1 MRKFKIFFYIIYFGF
16 ILASIYFA
24 MYTEQMFKQFG
35 MFSFLKFLQYWGAF
49 GMLLLLVEWA
59 VENIH
64 LFQLRRK
71 NKKLE
76 KEVMSL
82 KSELYEMQKKVIST
96 NEPVSAIES
105 ASVQLAPPERSSSAS
120 SSDTKNDSD

>member
-1 MRKFKIFFYIIYFGF
+1 MRKFKIVFYIIYFGF
-16 ILASIYFA
+16 IVTSIYFA
-24 MYTEQMFKQFG
+24 MNTDAMFKQFG

-49 GMLLLLVEWA
+49 GMLLLLLEWV

-64 LFQLRRK
+64 LFQIRRR

-96 NEPVSAIES
+96 NEPAPVQET
-105 ASVQLAPPERSSSAS
+105 ASVQLAPPERPA
-120 SSDTKNDSD
+120 SDTDNKNDSE

>member
-16 ILASIYFA
+16 IITSIYFA
-24 MYTEQMFKQFG
+24 MYTDEMFKQFG

-49 GMLLLLVEWA
+49 GMLLLLTIWL

-64 LFQLRRK
+64 LFQLHRK

-82 KSELYEMQKKVIST
+82 KSELYEMQKKVMADNPQT
-96 NEPVSAIES
+96 PSADNSSI
-105 ASVQLAPPERSSSAS
+105 QLAPPEDSTSSSE
-120 SSDTKNDSD
+120 TKTDAE

>member
-1 MRKFKIFFYIIYFGF
+1 MRKFKIVFYIIYFGF
-16 ILASIYFA
+16 IVTSIYFA
-24 MYTEQMFKQFG
+24 MNTDAMFKQFG

-49 GMLLLLVEWA
+49 GMLLLLVEWV

-64 LFQLRRK
+64 LFQVRRK

-96 NEPVSAIES
+96 NEPAPVEAPS
-105 ASVQLAPPERSSSAS
+105 SVQLAPPDIPSA
-120 SSDTKNDSD
+120 DEEDKNDAE

>member
-1 MRKFKIFFYIIYFGF
+1 MRKFKIVFYIIYFGF

-24 MYTEQMFKQFG
+24 MYTEAMFKQFG

-49 GMLLLLVEWA
+49 GMLLLLLEWI

-64 LFQLRRK
+64 LFQVRRK

-82 KSELYEMQKKVIST
+82 KSELYEMQKKVISS
-96 NEPVSAIES
+96 NETMPAAES
-105 ASVQLAPPERSSSAS
+105 SSIQLAPPESSSTPS
-120 SSDTKNDSD
+120 NDTKNDSE

>member
-16 ILASIYFA
+16 IITSIYFA
-24 MYTEQMFKQFG
+24 MYTDEMFKQFG

-49 GMLLLLVEWA
+49 GMLLLLTIWL

-82 KSELYEMQKKVIST
+82 KSELYEMQKKVMADNPQT
-96 NEPVSAIES
+96 PSADNSSI
-105 ASVQLAPPERSSSAS
+105 QLAPPEDSTSSSETITDAE
-120 SSDTKNDSD
+120 

>member
-1 MRKFKIFFYIIYFGF
+1 MRKFKIVFYIIYFGF
-16 ILASIYFA
+16 IVTSVYFA
-24 MYTEQMFKQFG
+24 MNTDEMFKQFG

-49 GMLLLLVEWA
+49 GMLLLLVEWI

-64 LFQLRRK
+64 LFQVRRK

-82 KSELYEMQKKVIST
+82 KSELYEMQKKVMST
-96 NEPVSAIES
+96 NAPTLAEAPSSI
-105 ASVQLAPPERSSSAS
+105 QLAPPDKAMD
-120 SSDTKNDSD
+120 DTDDKNNVE

>member
-1 MRKFKIFFYIIYFGF
+1 MRKFKIVFYIIYFGF
-16 ILASIYFA
+16 IVTSVYFA
-24 MYTEQMFKQFG
+24 MNTDAMFKQFG

-49 GMLLLLVEWA
+49 GMLLLLFEWI

-64 LFQLRRK
+64 LYQVRRK

-82 KSELYEMQKKVIST
+82 KSELYEMQKKVMST
-96 NEPVSAIES
+96 NEPTPVEAPS
-105 ASVQLAPPERSSSAS
+105 SVQLAPPDKPTD
-120 SSDTKNDSD
+120 DTDDKNDAE

>member
-1 MRKFKIFFYIIYFGF
+1 MRKFKIVFYIIYFGF
-16 ILASIYFA
+16 IVTSVYFA
-24 MYTEQMFKQFG
+24 MNTDAMFKQFG

-49 GMLLLLVEWA
+49 GMLLLLFEWI

-64 LFQLRRK
+64 LFQVRRK

-82 KSELYEMQKKVIST
+82 KSELYEMQKKVMST
-96 NEPVSAIES
+96 NEPTPVEAPS
-105 ASVQLAPPERSSSAS
+105 SVQLAPPDKSTANT
-120 SSDTKNDSD
+120 DDKNDAE